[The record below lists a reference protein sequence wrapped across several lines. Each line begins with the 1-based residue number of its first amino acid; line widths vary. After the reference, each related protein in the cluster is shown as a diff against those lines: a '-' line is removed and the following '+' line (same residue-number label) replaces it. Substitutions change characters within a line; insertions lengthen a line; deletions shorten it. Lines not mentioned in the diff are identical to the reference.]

1 MHGLALAVT
10 PTACHLS
17 QSCKAGWGLDA
28 MHGLALSVKP
38 LRVCQLSQRE
48 SLWRNQKLCRT
59 AKASPFGRGGEERS
73 DETERARLLI

>member
-1 MHGLALAVT
+1 
-10 PTACHLS
+10 
-17 QSCKAGWGLDA
+17 

-48 SLWRNQKLCRT
+48 SLWRNQMLCRT

-73 DETERARLLI
+73 DETERASQRPNHSDLMI